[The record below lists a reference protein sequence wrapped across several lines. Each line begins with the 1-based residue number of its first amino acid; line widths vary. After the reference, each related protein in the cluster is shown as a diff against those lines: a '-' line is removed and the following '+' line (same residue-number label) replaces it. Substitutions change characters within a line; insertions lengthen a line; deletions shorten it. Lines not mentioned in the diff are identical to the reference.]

1 MLVHHMHL
9 RDIPFQKIMSGKKKL
24 EYRLLDE
31 KRRLISLGDTI
42 IFENRDQPEEN
53 ISVIVRTL
61 HIFPSFHYF
70 WATMPQSY
78 HGINNIKE
86 AVQKM
91 NQYYSQED
99 QNKYGILVIGMECI
113 Q

>member
-1 MLVHHMHL
+1 MPAHHMHL
-9 RDIPFQKIMSGKKKL
+9 RDIPFQKIKSGKKSL

-53 ISVIVRTL
+53 ISVIVRAL
-61 HIFPSFHYF
+61 HIFPSFHDF
-70 WATMPQSY
+70 WTTMPLSY
-78 HGINNIKE
+78 HGINNIEE

-91 NQYYSQED
+91 AQYFSQEN
-99 QNKYGILVIGMECI
+99 QNEYGIMVIGMECI
-113 Q
+113 